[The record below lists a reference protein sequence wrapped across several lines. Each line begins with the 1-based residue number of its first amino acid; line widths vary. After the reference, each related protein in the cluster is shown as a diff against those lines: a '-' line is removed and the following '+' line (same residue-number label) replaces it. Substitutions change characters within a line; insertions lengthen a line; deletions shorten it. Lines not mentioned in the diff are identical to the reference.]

1 MIALFA
7 LAGLFIF
14 TGIIILAVSQLPGM
28 ALVEFAFAALFIWL
42 ALRIKKKK
50 GTYVKFDIKTI
61 PVNSPQIKL
70 NFGLAQQDLGF
81 QIKSAAGTTYNMIQ
95 LIPSN
100 KTIFLSKNGL
110 VTNDE
115 FYFVDYK
122 WLGATYNTHTKTS
135 SKAGKTIAG
144 GVVGGLVGGG
154 AGTVVG
160 AVAGSSGKTN
170 STSTQIENKSK
181 AIFYFYNKTKDIDL
195 VTELNITSKDIVKL
209 EKFVKYKNN

>member
-1 MIALFA
+1 MIALFV

-42 ALRIKKKK
+42 ALRIKSKKASY
-50 GTYVKFDIKTI
+50 GKFDTKSI
-61 PVNSPQIKL
+61 PDNSPRIKL
-70 NFGLAQQDLGF
+70 NFGLAQRDLGF
-81 QIKSAAGTTYNMIQ
+81 HVKSAAGTTYNMVQ

-100 KTIFLSKNGL
+100 QIIFLSKDGL

-122 WLGATYNTHTKTS
+122 WLGATYNTHTKTN

-144 GVVGGLVGGG
+144 GVVGGIVGGG

-160 AVAGSSGKTN
+160 ALAGSSGKTN

-209 EKFVKYKNN
+209 ERFVKYVK

>member
-1 MIALFA
+1 MIALFV
-7 LAGLFIF
+7 LAGLFVFI
-14 TGIIILAVSQLPGM
+14 GIIILVASQLPAI
-28 ALVEFAFAALFIWL
+28 ALVEFAFAALFFWL
-42 ALRIKKKK
+42 ALRIKRKKALY
-50 GTYVKFDIKTI
+50 TKFDTKTI
-61 PVNSPQIKL
+61 PENSPSIKL

-81 QIKSAAGTTYNMIQ
+81 QIKSAAGTTYSMIQ

-100 KTIFLSKNGL
+100 KIIFLSKNGL
-110 VTNDE
+110 VTDDE
-115 FYFVDYK
+115 FYFVDYE
-122 WLGATYNTHTKTS
+122 WLGATYNTRTKTN

-144 GVVGGLVGGG
+144 GVVGGIVGGG

-160 AVAGSSGKTN
+160 ALAGSSGKTN

-209 EKFVKYKNN
+209 ERFVKYVK

>member
-1 MIALFA
+1 MIALFV

-14 TGIIILAVSQLPGM
+14 IGIMFLAASQLPGI
-28 ALVEFAFAALFIWL
+28 ALVEFAFAALFILL
-42 ALRIKKKK
+42 ALRIKRKK
-50 GTYVKFDIKTI
+50 GTYVKFDTKTI
-61 PVNSPQIKL
+61 PENSPQIKL

-100 KTIFLSKNGL
+100 KIIFLSKNGL

-122 WLGATYNTHTKTS
+122 WLGATYNTHTKTN
-135 SKAGKTIAG
+135 SKAGKTIVG

-181 AIFYFYNKTKDIDL
+181 AILYFYNKTKDIDL

-209 EKFVKYKNN
+209 ERFVKYVK

>member
-42 ALRIKKKK
+42 ALRIKRKK
-50 GTYVKFDIKTI
+50 GTYVKFSTKTI
-61 PVNSPQIKL
+61 PEDSPHIKL

-100 KTIFLSKNGL
+100 KIIFLSKNGL
-110 VTNDE
+110 VTDDE

-122 WLGATYNTHTKTS
+122 WLGATYNTRTKTN
-135 SKAGKTIAG
+135 SKAGETIAG
-144 GVVGGLVGGG
+144 GVVGGIVGGG

-160 AVAGSSGKTN
+160 ALAGSSGKTN

-209 EKFVKYKNN
+209 ERFVKYVK

>member
-1 MIALFA
+1 MIALFV

-14 TGIIILAVSQLPGM
+14 IGIMFLAASQLPGI

-42 ALRIKKKK
+42 ALRIKRKK
-50 GTYVKFDIKTI
+50 GTYVKFDTKTI
-61 PVNSPQIKL
+61 PENSPQIKL

-100 KTIFLSKNGL
+100 KIIFLSKNGL

-122 WLGATYNTHTKTS
+122 WLGATYNTHTKTN

-181 AIFYFYNKTKDIDL
+181 AIFYFYN
-195 VTELNITSKDIVKL
+195 
-209 EKFVKYKNN
+209 

>member
-1 MIALFA
+1 MIALFV
-7 LAGLFIF
+7 LAVLFIF
-14 TGIIILAVSQLPGM
+14 IGIMFLAASQLPGI

-42 ALRIKKKK
+42 ALRIKRKK
-50 GTYVKFDIKTI
+50 GTYVKFDTKTI
-61 PVNSPQIKL
+61 PENSPQIKL

-100 KTIFLSKNGL
+100 KILFLSKNGL

-122 WLGATYNTHTKTS
+122 WLGATYNTHTKTN

-144 GVVGGLVGGG
+144 GVVGGIVGGG
-154 AGTVVG
+154 TGTVVG
-160 AVAGSSGKTN
+160 ALAGSSGKTN

-209 EKFVKYKNN
+209 ERFIKYKK

>member
-1 MIALFA
+1 MIALFV

-14 TGIIILAVSQLPGM
+14 IGIMFLAASQLPGI
-28 ALVEFAFAALFIWL
+28 ALVEFAFAALFILL
-42 ALRIKKKK
+42 ALRIKRKK
-50 GTYVKFDIKTI
+50 GTYVKFDTKTI
-61 PVNSPQIKL
+61 PENSSQIKL

-100 KTIFLSKNGL
+100 KIIFLSKNGL

-122 WLGATYNTHTKTS
+122 WLGATYNTHTKTN
-135 SKAGKTIAG
+135 SKAGKTIVG

-181 AIFYFYNKTKDIDL
+181 AILYFYNKTKDIDL

-209 EKFVKYKNN
+209 ERFVKYVK

>member
-1 MIALFA
+1 MIALFV
-7 LAGLFIF
+7 LAVLFIF
-14 TGIIILAVSQLPGM
+14 IGIMFLAASQLPGI

-42 ALRIKKKK
+42 ALRIKRKK
-50 GTYVKFDIKTI
+50 GTYVKFDTKTI
-61 PVNSPQIKL
+61 PENSPQIKL

-100 KTIFLSKNGL
+100 KILFLSKNGL

-122 WLGATYNTHTKTS
+122 WLGATYNTHTKTN

-144 GVVGGLVGGG
+144 GVVGGIVGGG
-154 AGTVVG
+154 TGTVVG
-160 AVAGSSGKTN
+160 ALAGSSGKTN

-209 EKFVKYKNN
+209 ERFVKYKK

>member
-1 MIALFA
+1 MIALFV

-14 TGIIILAVSQLPGM
+14 IGIMFLAASQLPGI

-42 ALRIKKKK
+42 ALRIKRKK
-50 GTYVKFDIKTI
+50 GTYVKFDTNTI
-61 PVNSPQIKL
+61 PENSPQIKL

-100 KTIFLSKNGL
+100 KIIFLSKNGL

-122 WLGATYNTHTKTS
+122 WLGATYNTHTKTN

-209 EKFVKYKNN
+209 ERFVKYVK

>member
-1 MIALFA
+1 MIALFI
-7 LAGLFIF
+7 LSGLFIF
-14 TGIIILAVSQLPGM
+14 AGIMFLTVSQVPGI
-28 ALVEFAFAALFIWL
+28 ALVEFAFAALFMWL
-42 ALRIKKKK
+42 ALRIKRKK
-50 GTYVKFDIKTI
+50 GTYVKFDTKTI
-61 PVNSPQIKL
+61 PENSPRIKL

-100 KTIFLSKNGL
+100 KILFLSKNGL

-122 WLGATYNTHTKTS
+122 WLGATYNTHTKNN

-144 GVVGGLVGGG
+144 GVVGGIVGGG
-154 AGTVVG
+154 TGTVVG
-160 AVAGSSGKTN
+160 ALAGSSGKTN

-195 VTELNITSKDIVKL
+195 VIELNITSKDIVKL
-209 EKFVKYKNN
+209 ERFVKYKK

>member
-1 MIALFA
+1 MIALFI
-7 LAGLFIF
+7 LSGLFIF
-14 TGIIILAVSQLPGM
+14 AGIMFLTVSQVPGI
-28 ALVEFAFAALFIWL
+28 ALVEFAFAALFMWL
-42 ALRIKKKK
+42 ALRIKRKKS
-50 GTYVKFDIKTI
+50 TYVKFDTKTI
-61 PVNSPQIKL
+61 PENSPRIKL

-81 QIKSAAGTTYNMIQ
+81 QIKSATGTTYNMIQ

-100 KTIFLSKNGL
+100 KILFLSKTGL

-122 WLGATYNTHTKTS
+122 WLGATYNTHTKTN

-144 GVVGGLVGGG
+144 GVVGGIVGGG
-154 AGTVVG
+154 TGTVVG
-160 AVAGSSGKTN
+160 ALAGSSGKTN

-209 EKFVKYKNN
+209 ERFIKYKK

>member
-1 MIALFA
+1 MIALFV

-42 ALRIKKKK
+42 ALRIKRKKS
-50 GTYVKFDIKTI
+50 THEKFDVKEISS
-61 PVNSPQIKL
+61 NSPQIKL
-70 NFGLAQQDLGF
+70 NFNLAQQDLNF
-81 QIKSAAGTTYNMIQ
+81 AIKKAVGTTYNMVQ

-100 KTIFLSKNGL
+100 QIIFLSKDGL

-122 WLGATYNTHTKTS
+122 WLGATYNTHTKTN

-144 GVVGGLVGGG
+144 GVVGGIVGGG

-160 AVAGSSGKTN
+160 ALAGSSGKTN

-209 EKFVKYKNN
+209 ERFVKYVK

>member
-1 MIALFA
+1 
-7 LAGLFIF
+7 
-14 TGIIILAVSQLPGM
+14 
-28 ALVEFAFAALFIWL
+28 
-42 ALRIKKKK
+42 
-50 GTYVKFDIKTI
+50 
-61 PVNSPQIKL
+61 
-70 NFGLAQQDLGF
+70 
-81 QIKSAAGTTYNMIQ
+81 
-95 LIPSN
+95 
-100 KTIFLSKNGL
+100 
-110 VTNDE
+110 
-115 FYFVDYK
+115 YK
-122 WLGATYNTHTKTS
+122 WLGATYNTHTKTN

-209 EKFVKYKNN
+209 ERFVKYVK